1 MDLAP
6 RTRSKGLSL
15 CTSINRINIIPS
27 GDVVNSSWQL
37 TERTRYILREHLRG
51 QIFSLDIST

>member
-27 GDVVNSSWQL
+27 GDVVNSWQL
-37 TERTRYILREHLRG
+37 TERTRYILHEHLRG
-51 QIFSLDIST
+51 QIFSLDIPT